1 MKPIEIV
8 KIKNEK
14 AVAKYLKNV
23 LLFVA
28 FLVILALTAQSNYY
42 KGYDDGYKR
51 CRVSNLF
58 E

>member
-14 AVAKYLKNV
+14 AVAKYLQNV

-28 FLVILALTAQSNYY
+28 FFVILVITAQSNYD
-42 KGYDDGYKR
+42 KGYEAGRAY
-51 CRVSNLF
+51 CGINF
-58 E
+58 